1 MKHIGRGR
9 MIPSNKKALD
19 AWRADVALAV
29 QQAWLTQGDL
39 IKFDCAVSVE
49 VKFCVP
55 RPAAAK
61 KRKHPTTPY
70 DLDKLC
76 RAIGDGISVNIDLV
90 ANDSQI
96 CELRAVKVFAD
107 DCIFGAHVT
116 VTELL

>member
-9 MIPSNKKALD
+9 MIASNKKALD

-29 QQAWLTQGDL
+29 YEEWLRLGDVV
-39 IKFDCAVSVE
+39 KFDCAVGVE
-49 VKFCVP
+49 IKFCVR

-107 DCIFGAHVT
+107 DCMFGAHVT

>member
-9 MIPSNKKALD
+9 MIPSNKKDLD
-19 AWRADVALAV
+19 AFRSAIALAV
-29 QQAWLTQGDL
+29 KEEWLRLGEV
-39 IKFDCAVSVE
+39 IKFDQAVSLE
-49 VKFCVP
+49 IKFCMP
-55 RPAAAK
+55 RSAAAK
-61 KRKHPTTPY
+61 KRTHPITPY

-76 RAIGDGISVNIDLV
+76 RAVGDGISVNVDLV